1 MSKGGGLAPACHFL
15 FGTEVR
21 SLPENKLTVRPATAA
36 DLPMLVA
43 LYHYLDKTLIDLQ
56 PDFFCEAPR
65 DQQMMLDYINA
76 PDADYLLA
84 ELDGTVV
91 GFVLVAYA
99 GWTPP
104 FSCVLPHRYA
114 NLCDLA
120 VSPAYRRQGVGSA
133 LVAAAKRWAR
143 DRRYEYLELDVLAQ
157 NSEAIA
163 LYEAQDFIEDTRR
176 MRCML

>member
-1 MSKGGGLAPACHFL
+1 MPAH
-15 FGTEVR
+15 
-21 SLPENKLTVRPATAA
+21 KLTVRPAVAD

-65 DQQMMLDYINA
+65 DQQAIRDYIA
-76 PDADYLLA
+76 ADDADYLLA
-84 ELDGTVV
+84 EQDGTVA

-114 NLCDLA
+114 NLCDLV
-120 VSPAYRRQGVGSA
+120 VSPAYRRQGIGSA

-163 LYEAQDFIEDTRR
+163 LYEAQDFLEDTRR

>member
-1 MSKGGGLAPACHFL
+1 MPKTGP
-15 FGTEVR
+15 
-21 SLPENKLTVRPATAA
+21 KLTIRPANEA
-36 DLPMLVA
+36 DVPALLA
-43 LYHYLDKTLIDLQ
+43 LYRHLDAALVDMQ
-56 PDFFCEAPR
+56 PDFFCETPR
-65 DQQMMLDYINA
+65 EEALVREPLLA

-84 ELDGTVV
+84 ELDGRPA

-114 NLCDLA
+114 ELCDLVVA
-120 VSPAYRRQGVGSA
+120 PAYRRRGVGSA

-143 DRRYEYLELDVLAQ
+143 DRRYEYLQLSVLAQ

-163 LYEAQDFIEDTRR
+163 LYEAQDFIAADLRL
-176 MRCML
+176 RCML

>member
-1 MSKGGGLAPACHFL
+1 M
-15 FGTEVR
+15 
-21 SLPENKLTVRPATAA
+21 PEPKLTIRPAAA
-36 DLPMLVA
+36 GDLPMLVA

-65 DQQMMLDYINA
+65 DQKAILEYINA

-84 ELDGTVV
+84 ERGGQVL

-114 NLCDLA
+114 NLCDLV
-120 VSPAYRRQGVGSA
+120 VSPVCRRQGVGSA